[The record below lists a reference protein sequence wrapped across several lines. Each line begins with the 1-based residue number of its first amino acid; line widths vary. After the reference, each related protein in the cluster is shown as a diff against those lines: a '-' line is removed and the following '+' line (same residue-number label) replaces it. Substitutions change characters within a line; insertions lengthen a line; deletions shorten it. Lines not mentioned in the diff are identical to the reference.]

1 MSAADDDRLIEIG
14 HLDFADLMRWV
25 NSLEF
30 SESISGC
37 IQLGCGHW
45 TAFVRIHGV
54 TTLLSHGTEEEAMRL
69 VRAAS
74 ALIDVLDAI
83 CVENGGAIQDQLPI
97 AKQIFDLGRDMP
109 PSPDA

>member
-1 MSAADDDRLIEIG
+1 MSDHHGMTEMGEMSFDS
-14 HLDFADLMRWV
+14 LMRWV

-54 TTLLSHGTEEEAMRL
+54 TTLLSHGTEDQAVRL
-69 VRAAS
+69 VHAAT
-74 ALIDVLDAI
+74 ALIDVLDEI
-83 CVENGGAIQDQLPI
+83 CIENGGEVQDQLPI
-97 AKQIFDLGRDMP
+97 AKQIFNLGRDVP

>member
-1 MSAADDDRLIEIG
+1 MSDHHGMTEMGEMSFDS
-14 HLDFADLMRWV
+14 LMRWV

-37 IQLGCGHW
+37 AVMECGHW
-45 TAFVRIHGV
+45 TAFMRIHGV
-54 TTLLSHGTEEEAMRL
+54 TTLLSHGTEADAVRL

-83 CVENGGAIQDQLPI
+83 CVENGGAIQDQLGV
-97 AKQIFDLGRDMP
+97 AEQIFNLGRDVP